1 MASNKRHSEPVHDSD
16 NENHHHQG
24 EASGKFGLSRR
35 QLLGSTAA
43 GAAVGV
49 LGALGLDKAHAAKP
63 PVPPG
68 QAKKAILLKG
78 GVVLTMDPDGQ
89 DYVKANVRIEGSKI
103 VAIGPNVGGDGAVID
118 CTGKIVMPGI
128 INTHHHQYE
137 TVQRSAISDGLLRA
151 SPSAWPQE
159 DYFTVVQNIWTNGL
173 IPGVWDLGRS
183 PYDPDDCYI
192 SELVASWANI
202 NSGMTTTIDTSQCS
216 HTPEHT
222 DAMISRPDGF
232 RGSIRLRLFL
242 RSGRSAR
249 VRISRVHW
257 KYNERH
263 RKDSNQVL
271 QFVRPIGDPWGPIY
285 GS

>member
-128 INTHHHQYE
+128 HKHPPSPIRNRPT
-137 TVQRSAISDGLLRA
+137 IGNLR
-151 SPSAWPQE
+151 WPPTRVTE
-159 DYFTVVQNIWTNGL
+159 
-173 IPGVWDLGRS
+173 R
-183 PYDPDDCYI
+183 
-192 SELVASWANI
+192 VAA
-202 NSGMTTTIDTSQCS
+202 
-216 HTPEHT
+216 
-222 DAMISRPDGF
+222 R
-232 RGSIRLRLFL
+232 RLFHGGSEHL
-242 RSGRSAR
+242 DEWTD
-249 VRISRVHW
+249 SRGV
-257 KYNERH
+257 
-263 RKDSNQVL
+263 
-271 QFVRPIGDPWGPIY
+271 
-285 GS
+285 GSR